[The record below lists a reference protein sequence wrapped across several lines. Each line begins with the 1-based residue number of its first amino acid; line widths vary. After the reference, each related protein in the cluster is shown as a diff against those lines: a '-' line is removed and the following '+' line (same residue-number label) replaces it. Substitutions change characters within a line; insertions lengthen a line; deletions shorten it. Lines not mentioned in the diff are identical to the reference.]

1 MDVEARESASVS
13 YPASLEVSPTG
24 SVSGSIVSATNVVVE
39 FSPALGDVDVGF
51 GGDLGEDPLGDTSLA
66 GLAAGEGVSSAIIG
80 T

>member
-24 SVSGSIVSATNVVVE
+24 AVSGSMVSATNVVVGL
-39 FSPALGDVDVGF
+39 PPTLGDVGF

-66 GLAAGEGVSSAIIG
+66 GLAAGSEGVSPAIIG

>member
-24 SVSGSIVSATNVVVE
+24 SVSGSMVSATNVVGLP
-39 FSPALGDVDVGF
+39 PALGDVDVAF